1 MNIKN
6 RLKKT
11 KSPNSIAS
19 EAVKVEVSNDKN
31 SYILTLEDLKKIS
44 LTYDI
49 SRCTISP
56 MSKRQKYKT
65 RYGKILK
72 QAEFI
77 CKYYG

>member
-1 MNIKN
+1 MYIKK
-6 RLKKT
+6 RLNKIE
-11 KSPNSIAS
+11 SPISS
-19 EAVKVEVSNDKN
+19 EASKVEVSKDKN
-31 SYILTLEDLKKIS
+31 RNILTIEDLKKIS

-49 SRCTISP
+49 SHCSISP
-56 MSKRQKYKT
+56 MNKKQRYKT